1 MVGMST
7 IRSLTD
13 DISVALNTGKV
24 MSFLLEDY
32 VGLKLRTRS
41 IKIHST
47 FGCVKKYGYPKS

>member
-32 VGLKLRTRS
+32 VGLEVANPLDKD
-41 IKIHST
+41 T
-47 FGCVKKYGYPKS
+47 FYIWMCKKYGYPKS